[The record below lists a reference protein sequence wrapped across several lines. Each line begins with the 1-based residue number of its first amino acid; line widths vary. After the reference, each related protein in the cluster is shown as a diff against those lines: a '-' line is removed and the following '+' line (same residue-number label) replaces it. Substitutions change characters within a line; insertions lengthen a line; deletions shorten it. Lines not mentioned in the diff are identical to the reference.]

1 MKKAE
6 RSTNRWF
13 AAWRARPLPAP
24 APDPAECGTA
34 FGLELS
40 MPGLEPTPPVPA
52 APPQGWRDLWAR
64 RRRAT

>member
-6 RSTNRWF
+6 RSPNRWF

-24 APDPAECGTA
+24 APDPADCGTA

-40 MPGLEPTPPVPA
+40 LPNSEAATTGPA
-52 APPQGWRDLWAR
+52 APPQGWRERWVR
-64 RRRAT
+64 RRRPA

>member
-1 MKKAE
+1 MAKAAFPVA
-6 RSTNRWF
+6 SWSSRWQ
-13 AAWRARPLPAP
+13 RRGAREGTDWADL
-24 APDPAECGTA
+24 GTA

>member
-24 APDPAECGTA
+24 APDPADCGTA

-40 MPGLEPTPPVPA
+40 MPGEET
-52 APPQGWRDLWAR
+52 APPATATPLQGWRDRWSWLR
-64 RRRAT
+64 RPA